1 MEDSDAFLKLL
12 KKDRRFTLET
22 YRFIN
27 EALEYAQELGMGKAA
42 ATENPD
48 GAASSPRNVANHV
61 TGQELSRAAKD
72 WAVLQYGFMAKTVL
86 AKLGLRKTRD
96 FGDAVYNMI
105 DVGLMSKTPED
116 SVEDF
121 DDVFDLGAELDRAF
135 SFQYENKRRGRK

>member
-22 YRFIN
+22 YRFVN
-27 EALEYAQELGMGKAA
+27 EALEYAQELGMGRAA
-42 ATENPD
+42 ATENPN
-48 GAASSPRNVANHV
+48 GAPSQDDVANHV
-61 TGQELSRAAKD
+61 TGQDLSRAAKD

-86 AKLGLRKTRD
+86 AKLGLRRTRD

-105 DVGLMSKTPED
+105 EVGLMSKTPED

-135 SFQYENKRRGRK
+135 AFQYENKRRGRK

>member
-12 KKDRRFTLET
+12 RRDRRFTLET
-22 YRFIN
+22 YRFVN
-27 EALEYAQELGMGKAA
+27 EALEYAQELGLGKTS
-42 ATENPD
+42 ATENRD
-48 GAASSPRNVANHV
+48 GASRPIEENHV
-61 TGQELSRAAKD
+61 TGQDLSRAAKD

-105 DVGLMSKTPED
+105 EVGLMSKTPED

-135 SFQYENKRRGRK
+135 AFQYESKRRGRK

>member
-22 YRFIN
+22 YRFVN
-27 EALEYAQELGMGKAA
+27 EALEYAQSLGMGKAA

-48 GAASSPRNVANHV
+48 GAPSTDDVANHV
-61 TGQELSRAAKD
+61 TGQDLSRAAKD

-105 DVGLMSKTPED
+105 EVGLMSKTPED

>member
-1 MEDSDAFLKLL
+1 MENSDAFLRLL
-12 KKDRRFTLET
+12 RKDRRFTLET
-22 YRFIN
+22 YRFVN
-27 EALEYAQELGMGKAA
+27 EALEYAQELGMGKEA
-42 ATENPD
+42 ATENSNGAPSPD
-48 GAASSPRNVANHV
+48 DVANHV
-61 TGQELSRAAKD
+61 TGQDLSRAAKD
-72 WAVLQYGFMAKTVL
+72 WAVLQYGLMAKTVL

-105 DVGLMSKTPED
+105 EVGLMSKTPED

>member
-1 MEDSDAFLKLL
+1 
-12 KKDRRFTLET
+12 LET
-22 YRFIN
+22 YRFVN
-27 EALEYAQELGMGKAA
+27 EALEYAQSLGMGKAA

-48 GAASSPRNVANHV
+48 GAPSTDDVANHV
-61 TGQELSRAAKD
+61 TGQDLSRAAKD
-72 WAVLQYGFMAKTVL
+72 WAVLQYGLMAKTVL
-86 AKLGLRKTRD
+86 TKLGLRKTRD

-105 DVGLMSKTPED
+105 EVGLMSKTPED

>member
-22 YRFIN
+22 YRFVN
-27 EALEYAQELGMGKAA
+27 EALEYAQELGMGIAA
-42 ATENPD
+42 ATENPN
-48 GAASSPRNVANHV
+48 GAPSADDVANHV
-61 TGQELSRAAKD
+61 TGQDLSRAAKD

-105 DVGLMSKTPED
+105 EVGLMSKTPED

-135 SFQYENKRRGRK
+135 AFQYENKRRGRK

>member
-1 MEDSDAFLKLL
+1 MEESDAWYKLL
-12 KKDRRFTLET
+12 KKDRRFTLQT
-22 YRFIN
+22 YRFVN
-27 EALEYAQELGMGKAA
+27 EALEYAQELGMGKEA
-42 ATENPD
+42 ATENAN
-48 GAASSPRNVANHV
+48 GASSPDDVANHV
-61 TGQELSRAAKD
+61 TGQDLSRAAKD

-105 DVGLMSKTPED
+105 EVGLMSKTPED

-135 SFQYENKRRGRK
+135 EFQYENKRRGRK

>member
-1 MEDSDAFLKLL
+1 MENSDAFLRLL
-12 KKDRRFTLET
+12 RKDRRFTLET
-22 YRFIN
+22 YRFVN
-27 EALEYAQELGMGKAA
+27 EALEYAQDLGMGKAA
-42 ATENPD
+42 ATENPN
-48 GAASSPRNVANHV
+48 GAPSPDDVANHV
-61 TGQELSRAAKD
+61 TGQDLSRAAKD
-72 WAVLQYGFMAKTVL
+72 WAVLQYGLMAKTVL

-105 DVGLMSKTPED
+105 EVGLMSKTPED

>member
-1 MEDSDAFLKLL
+1 MENSDAFLRLL

-22 YRFIN
+22 YRFVN

-42 ATENPD
+42 ATENSN
-48 GAASSPRNVANHV
+48 GAPSSDDVANHV
-61 TGQELSRAAKD
+61 TGQDLSRAAKD
-72 WAVLQYGFMAKTVL
+72 WAVLQYGLMAKTVL

-105 DVGLMSKTPED
+105 EVGLMSKTPED

-135 SFQYENKRRGRK
+135 AFQYENKRRGRK

>member
-22 YRFIN
+22 YRFVN
-27 EALEYAQELGMGKAA
+27 EALEYAQELGMGKEA
-42 ATENPD
+42 ATENRD
-48 GAASSPRNVANHV
+48 GAPSTDDVANHV
-61 TGQELSRAAKD
+61 TGQDLSRAAKD

-86 AKLGLRKTRD
+86 AKLGLRRTRD

-105 DVGLMSKTPED
+105 EVGLMSKTPED

-135 SFQYENKRRGRK
+135 AFQYENKRRGRK

>member
-22 YRFIN
+22 YRFVN

-42 ATENPD
+42 ATENPN
-48 GAASSPRNVANHV
+48 GAPSPDDVANHV
-61 TGQELSRAAKD
+61 TGQDLSRAAKD
-72 WAVLQYGFMAKTVL
+72 WAVLQYGLMAKTVL
-86 AKLGLRKTRD
+86 AKLGIRKTRD
-96 FGDAVYNMI
+96 IGDAVYNMI
-105 DVGLMSKTPED
+105 EVGLMSKTPED

-135 SFQYENKRRGRK
+135 AFQYEKRRGRK

>member
-48 GAASSPRNVANHV
+48 GAASSPRKVANHV